1 LGTIAFSWDDFER
14 ADRLFAELAGWP
26 KESRLHSQALADL
39 GWALHRQKKNVEA
52 AASFA
57 RLLAEH
63 PDDELVPE
71 AAFMQ
76 GRTLQDAG
84 KISEAQTAF
93 ADAAKR
99 PGSANETYMAGLQS
113 ARLLGRMKKT
123 TEADAAYEELL
134 KRFPKRPDGDKVLD
148 EWAGLQYGAENYAR
162 ADEILKRL
170 TAEYPSS
177 DLADNA
183 RLSLA
188 ESAFLAGQLDAA
200 RSQFAALSTSS
211 SADGMVQQKAL
222 YQLMRLELEARRWE
236 ALRKLC
242 GDSLTR
248 FPEGTYRCEFELHL
262 AEADLN
268 LGDFKAAHDRLVRL
282 KSLKDDSGF
291 KPGEWFPSVW
301 VMLAETQWR
310 LKAYDAVAETVAEFR
325 AWDPRSPVLYQA
337 DEILGRSFKS
347 QAKWVEARA
356 AFERV
361 LKDPHGKLS
370 ETAAKSQFLLADTY
384 FWEKNYQTAL
394 KEYLKVDILYKFP
407 ELQAAALYQAGVC
420 HEELNNWK
428 EAARTYDEVLRR
440 FPNDKNADT
449 ARKQVIAVRKRL
461 ASG

>member
-1 LGTIAFSWDDFER
+1 
-14 ADRLFAELAGWP
+14 
-26 KESRLHSQALADL
+26 
-39 GWALHRQKKNVEA
+39 
-52 AASFA
+52 
-57 RLLAEH
+57 
-63 PDDELVPE
+63 
-71 AAFMQ
+71 
-76 GRTLQDAG
+76 
-84 KISEAQTAF
+84 
-93 ADAAKR
+93 
-99 PGSANETYMAGLQS
+99 
-113 ARLLGRMKKT
+113 
-123 TEADAAYEELL
+123 
-134 KRFPKRPDGDKVLD
+134 
-148 EWAGLQYGAENYAR
+148 
-162 ADEILKRL
+162 
-170 TAEYPSS
+170 
-177 DLADNA
+177 
-183 RLSLA
+183 
-188 ESAFLAGQLDAA
+188 
-200 RSQFAALSTSS
+200 
-211 SADGMVQQKAL
+211 
-222 YQLMRLELEARRWE
+222 
-236 ALRKLC
+236 
-242 GDSLTR
+242 
-248 FPEGTYRCEFELHL
+248 
-262 AEADLN
+262 
-268 LGDFKAAHDRLVRL
+268 VRL